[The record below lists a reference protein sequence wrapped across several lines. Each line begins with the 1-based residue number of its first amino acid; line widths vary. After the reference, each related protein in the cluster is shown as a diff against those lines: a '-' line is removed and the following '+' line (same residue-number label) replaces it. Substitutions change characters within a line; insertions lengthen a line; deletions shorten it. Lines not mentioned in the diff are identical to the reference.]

1 MRILGLTILILVMLT
16 AVGAQTQA
24 QYLTAVRPLPGY
36 VCMRLNLP
44 REQLLSPDLDVPIFN
59 SPSTSSPRLGKAA
72 AALIVK
78 SPMVV
83 RDGLAEILFLD
94 GRVGWVAASVLGPYA
109 TSSNPNA
116 RCTPSMMSNGRPGFG

>member
-1 MRILGLTILILVMLT
+1 MRVLSLTVLILGMLT
-16 AVGAQTQA
+16 AVGAPTQA
-24 QYLTAVRPLPGY
+24 QYLTAVRPLSGY

-59 SPSTSSPRLGKAA
+59 SPSSSSPRLGKAA

>member
-1 MRILGLTILILVMLT
+1 MRFSYLIVLT
-16 AVGAQTQA
+16 AGLSVAAVAAAQA
-24 QYLTAVRPLPGY
+24 QYLSAVRPLTGY

-44 REQLLSPDLDVPIFN
+44 REQLLSPDLDVPIFQ

-78 SPMVV
+78 SPIVV

-94 GRVGWVAASVLGPYA
+94 GRVGWVSASVLGPYA
-109 TSSNPNA
+109 TPANPNA